1 MLLLLLLT
9 RPLMWDKWVQIRRCL
24 LPAKSTPVVPCP
36 LYGTHQRTYGT
47 YALTYELHHSGYAWT
62 EINPAWRIHILSFTS
77 GDCVWKS
84 LSLFYLLLF
93 PPHCQHAWKFFTLR
107 LPAAA
112 KMYLVQ
118 LFNLQT
124 YHFFLA
130 MFAEFLPPAHLRLLK
145 PFIILKSLP
154 AA

>member
-36 LYGTHQRTYGT
+36 LYGTHSHTSCITVATLGLK
-47 YALTYELHHSGYAWT
+47 LTRRGES
-62 EINPAWRIHILSFTS
+62 TS
-77 GDCVWKS
+77 YLLPRVTVCKS
-84 LSLFYLLLF
+84 LSLFYLVLF